1 MSGKN
6 RKPRKTIN
14 QPTLPSLNLPSFYG
28 QQFPANPVSRP
39 SNPLAD
45 FRPQLGGQTGSAS
58 GHGGDGSKPAQKLP
72 SWNGWT
78 IPNTAQNGVDDDW
91 KDILNKASS
100 GDFANWL
107 SSLGFGGKDP
117 NDAWTQ
123 DFNAY
128 LMQQMVEYYKQLE
141 ARGYNQQLLQD
152 QRIYDSP
159 TNQLSRIMGAGI
171 SRDAAIQML
180 SGAGAGAG
188 AGIPFQAQAGGEGSL
203 IAPSQSKVNQI
214 QGVTSVFGAI
224 AQTAGA
230 IGALGSFGMSAASFA
245 TNLAA
250 TKAATAGQIL
260 SNTQLSKTLNGI
272 ETASTVIGAISS
284 AVDAGIISKDHQF
297 TSAQDMVQY
306 IRDNADK
313 FEPFNALKSTGA
325 LDGIMK
331 DIYSLDALNHGYESW
346 RKTRDQNIDRNHI
359 VNMYALDEMFQ
370 DINIKE
376 MQSEINLNS
385 QKINESIQNV
395 LNTTKLTNADV
406 SLKLAQVDLTNHQSD
421 IAYIQREMQQLDL
434 DWISASIDD
443 INSVRTN
450 QLMLDAARWSAL
462 QSDKDAWDAEIKSW
476 LSDKANLR
484 TAIAIESY
492 YFGARKSATDAL
504 QQKLPFSDAS
514 FAQTVCWL
522 HNLFAQTTLP
532 RPGSATQ
539 QERDLLGNLSG
550 SQVALWALRKYYH
563 MP

>member
-1 MSGKN
+1 MPNNTLPDFYGQNFPARPTKVDANSAGLGLQGLINGKF
-6 RKPRKTIN
+6 
-14 QPTLPSLNLPSFYG
+14 PTLPNSGGSQVTTTG
-28 QQFPANPVSRP
+28 GGNPV
-39 SNPLAD
+39 D
-45 FRPQLGGQTGSAS
+45 K
-58 GHGGDGSKPAQKLP
+58 SKYP
-72 SWNGWT
+72 SWNGWQ
-78 IPNTAQNGVDDDW
+78 IPITAQNGFDDDW
-91 KDILNKASS
+91 KDILNRSS
-100 GDFANWL
+100 TGDFANWL

-128 LMQQMVEYYKQLE
+128 LMQQLVEYYKQIE
-141 ARGYNQQLLQD
+141 ARNYNQQLLQD

-159 TNQLSRIMGAGI
+159 TNQLARLMGAGI
-171 SRDAAIQML
+171 SRDAALQML

-203 IAPSQSKVNQI
+203 TAPSQSKLNQI
-214 QGVTSVFGAI
+214 QGVTSVFGSI
-224 AQTAGA
+224 AQIAGA
-230 IGALGSFGMSAASFA
+230 IGALGSFGMSAASFS

-250 TKAATAGQIL
+250 TKAATAGQVL

-284 AVDAGIISKDHQF
+284 AVDAGVISKDHEF

-306 IRDNADK
+306 VRDNADK
-313 FEPFNALKSTGA
+313 FEPFNALKSSGA

-331 DIYSLDALNHGYESW
+331 DVYSLDALNHGYQSW
-346 RKTRDQNIDRNHI
+346 RQTRDQNIDRKHI
-359 VNMYALDEMFQ
+359 VNMYALDELYQ

-376 MQSEINLNS
+376 LQSEINLNS

-395 LNTTKLTNADV
+395 LNSTKLTNADV

-421 IAYIQREMQQLDL
+421 IAYIQREMQQMDL
-434 DWISASIDD
+434 DWMTASIDD
-443 INSVRTN
+443 INSIRTN

-462 QSDKDAWDAEIKSW
+462 EGDKDAWNAEIQSW
-476 LSDKANLR
+476 LSDRSNLR
-484 TAIAIESY
+484 TAIALESY

-504 QQKLPFSDAS
+504 QQTQVPFSDANL
-514 FAQTVCWL
+514 AQISCWF

-539 QERDLLGNLSG
+539 QESDLLGKLSG

-563 MP
+563 VP